1 MEDLTSED
9 LRILRQQLELK
20 SRELAEKE
28 ARLQQKE
35 VILDEEKRNVERQ
48 IESIQAT
55 IDHEEIEKVEVEQN
69 KKLKHLIDIINE
81 QQNANRTMQANLDK
95 ILGEFKVNK
104 TERPS
109 SQAAMFT
116 NDVWG
121 EPSGYNPPA
130 STPQREERN
139 RRSENPYPQGSNY
152 NQRNLPNIKYK
163 DALESV
169 PIFTGSNIPVLRFV
183 RSCQKILNLFGPNH
197 EASLLLLLKN
207 KLKGNAQTALE
218 DDMSLTIREF
228 TDRLKSTFGSSKS
241 VNEYRGE
248 LGSIIKF
255 PSENAIQ
262 YIARVKDLHFA
273 ILEMDSEIWGPLSSE
288 HQSQCESDTID
299 SFIKGLPPDFRIRV
313 QQLHFKDLED
323 LFAKTI
329 ATEKE
334 IIKDQ
339 RFQKLSNPS
348 FPQRNIRAAFA
359 SKDPCKHCNKPG
371 HDPENCW
378 TAFPD
383 KRPKGNN
390 DRYNRPGGGFN
401 RNNNNNFNQNDNGN
415 NFNRNNH
422 NNYSN
427 QNNNGNNFNRNNNN
441 NFNRNNNNN
450 NFNRNNDNNR
460 NNYNDNRSKSHC
472 SYCDKIG
479 HVEDRCFKRIADLPK
494 NVKPLP
500 TEEGPLGEQKSSPVK
515 IIEIDLDE
523 ASTSA

>member
-48 IESIQAT
+48 IDSIQAT
-55 IDHEEIEKVEVEQN
+55 INQEEIEKVETEHN
-69 KKLKHLIDIINE
+69 RKLKHLIDIINE
-81 QQNANRTMQANLDK
+81 QQNTNKNMQENLDK
-95 ILGEFKVNK
+95 ILGELKGDRV
-104 TERPS
+104 ERPS
-109 SQAAMFT
+109 SKAAMFT

-121 EPSGYNPPA
+121 EPSGYNPPT
-130 STPQREERN
+130 STPRVVDRDYRSDDPYLQNRNNHQR
-139 RRSENPYPQGSNY
+139 NPPA
-152 NQRNLPNIKYK
+152 NLPNIKYK

-183 RSCQKILNLFGPNH
+183 RACQKVLNQFGYDH

-207 KLKGNAQTALE
+207 KLKGNAHTAFE

-248 LGSIIKF
+248 LGSIIKL

-273 ILEMDSEIWGPLSSE
+273 ILEMDTEIWGHLSPE
-288 HQSQCESDTID
+288 HRAQCESDTID
-299 SFIKGLPPDFRIRV
+299 SFFNGLPPDFRMRV
-313 QQLHFKDLED
+313 QQLRYRDLGD

-329 ATEKE
+329 ATEKQIE
-334 IIKDQ
+334 KDQ
-339 RFQKLSNPS
+339 RFLKLSNQAY
-348 FPQRNIRAAFA
+348 PQRNVRAAFV
-359 SKDPCKHCNKPG
+359 SKVPCKHCNKQG

-383 KRPKGNN
+383 KRPKGNG
-390 DRYNRPGGGFN
+390 DRYNRPSG
-401 RNNNNNFNQNDNGN
+401 
-415 NFNRNNH
+415 
-422 NNYSN
+422 
-427 QNNNGNNFNRNNNN
+427 NFNRNNNFGN
-441 NFNRNNNNN
+441 P
-450 NFNRNNDNNR
+450 NRNNDNNR
-460 NNYNDNRSKSHC
+460 NNSNDNRSKLHC
-472 SYCDKIG
+472 SYCDKLG
-479 HVEDRCFKRIADLPK
+479 HVEDRCYKKIADQSK
-494 NVKPLP
+494 NVMSLP
-500 TEEGPLGEQKSSPVK
+500 TEQGSLGEQKSSPVK
-515 IIEIDLDE
+515 IIEASQVE